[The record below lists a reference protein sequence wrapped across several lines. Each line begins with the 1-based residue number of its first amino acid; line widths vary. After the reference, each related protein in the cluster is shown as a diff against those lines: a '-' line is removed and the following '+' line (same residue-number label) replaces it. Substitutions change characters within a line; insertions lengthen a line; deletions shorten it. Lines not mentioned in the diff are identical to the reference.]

1 MLKKIIR
8 MGLPLAVALG
18 LVLPFV
24 NTGFAQEKG
33 TEGKPKKKT
42 QKPKG
47 KSGGEKRKAE
57 QPKAQ

>member
-18 LVLPFV
+18 LTLPLL
-24 NTGFAQEKG
+24 NTGRAQEPQK
-33 TEGKPKKKT
+33 TEGKTKKKT

-47 KSGGEKRKAE
+47 KSGQRSKAE